1 MPPVDPAVAAANAAK
16 AQSDADELRRRMP
29 HLFAFETKST
39 DDDVAAPLT
48 APAAPAPVAAAAAT
62 ASPTPSA
69 SPSSAP
75 AVPATDASAVAALT
89 VKTVHTL
96 TTFELR
102 RELERR
108 GLLSAELVA
117 RAAYEPFLAALV
129 VALNEDQERVDAAS
143 AARAQVEH
151 AQKMIELKERRAAR
165 KAEAVARSLAR
176 QQTPDYFGK
185 EESTGS
191 SSTEG
196 GDGGSASGGASTM
209 TTIELLKPASARR
222 EISISGVQSRRVN
235 LAVQPAM
242 KAAVPRK
249 SRWEPRVV

>member
-48 APAAPAPVAAAAAT
+48 APAAPAPAAAAAAT

-75 AVPATDASAVAALT
+75 AVPATDASTVAALT

-117 RAAYEPFLAALV
+117 RAAYEPFIAALV
-129 VALNEDQERVDAAS
+129 VALNEDQERADAAS

-151 AQKMIELKERRAAR
+151 AQKIIELFLSGNDFLLAPVTSVHFFALLNPLLSVLVVFLTK
-165 KAEAVARSLAR
+165 AVALRPAERIADPAFLMQSAGQHPHNKFLLLFL
-176 QQTPDYFGK
+176 FGRFV
-185 EESTGS
+185 GVVGVVVRVS
-191 SSTEG
+191 S
-196 GDGGSASGGASTM
+196 
-209 TTIELLKPASARR
+209 R
-222 EISISGVQSRRVN
+222 N
-235 LAVQPAM
+235 LRLSWVL
-242 KAAVPRK
+242 
-249 SRWEPRVV
+249 